1 VRPQRTMAE
10 PSSSR
15 FSFIPY
21 VAVPEG
27 SSARSY
33 ARPDTNASSSSTQM
47 HAQPYIQPA
56 ASHSLHSLPEFPSP
70 EDHVSPVL
78 DSVLLGLAGP
88 PTTIDGSSSEAGQGD
103 PEEENPK
110 KVGRKGK
117 RRAVNPRV
125 DLPPLRRP
133 KKKTEIACNFCRGEC
148 L

>member
-1 VRPQRTMAE
+1 MAE

-21 VAVPEG
+21 VAAPEG
-27 SSARSY
+27 PSTRSY
-33 ARPDTNASSSSTQM
+33 ARSDPNASSSSTQM
-47 HAQPYIQPA
+47 HAQPYTQST
-56 ASHSLHSLPEFPSP
+56 ASRSLPELPSP
-70 EDHVSPVL
+70 DDYISPVL
-78 DSVLLGLAGP
+78 DSVFLGLAGP
-88 PTTIDGSSSEAGQGD
+88 PTTVDGSSSETGQGD
-103 PEEENPK
+103 TVEEENAK

-117 RRAVNPRV
+117 RRAVNART